1 MKITFKNRTHKIV
14 IIAVCTALTIVLS
27 QLSIP
32 MPNNVPITLQTLAIA
47 ICGYM
52 LGVKYAP
59 VSAFLYV
66 AMGAIGLP
74 VFANFSGGFGS
85 LLGYT
90 GGFIWG
96 FIPMALLC
104 GVGCLFENKIVSIAF
119 GVLGLLV
126 CDICGAFQY
135 ASLADIDIITS
146 FLYVAAPYLIKD
158 VICVVVA
165 YSVSALIKQALVK
178 SNLVMA

>member
-1 MKITFKNRTHKIV
+1 MNITFKTQTQKIV

-47 ICGYM
+47 ICGYI

-59 VSAFLYV
+59 VSTFLYV

-96 FIPMALLC
+96 FIPMAVLC
-104 GVGCLFENKIVSIAF
+104 GLGCNFQNKIISISF

-135 ASLADIDIITS
+135 GLLAGIDIFTS
-146 FLYVAAPYLIKD
+146 FMYVALPYLVKD
-158 VICVVVA
+158 IICVVVA
-165 YSVSALIKQALVK
+165 YTVSTLIKSALVK
-178 SNLVMA
+178 SNLVTA